1 MSDGDEAVVG
11 ADSHSAPPA
20 ERAALEAELGH
31 TFRDPSLL
39 ETALQHPSFAHEQDG
54 TRGNERL
61 EFLGDAVIDLAAA
74 QLLFEAHPTWEEGH
88 LSRARAALVN
98 TSALARHARE
108 LDVPAHVRLG
118 RTERKGG
125 TGKDSILANV
135 FEAVIGAVYLD
146 AGLEPVVAL
155 ARVLFA
161 PALEPDS
168 DAFAADPKT
177 RFQEW
182 THAELRKTPRYV
194 SVEDTGVEN
203 DEGRFTVEARI
214 DGDVWGRGCG
224 RTKRAAERAAAEAAL
239 ERVAAKEPS

>member
-1 MSDGDEAVVG
+1 MTQGEEAAAEGVASPESPV
-11 ADSHSAPPA
+11 
-20 ERAALEAELGH
+20 ERAALERRLGH
-31 TFRDPSLL
+31 VFQQAALL
-39 ETALQHPSFAHEQDG
+39 EMALQHPSFAHEQSG

-125 TGKDSILANV
+125 TEKDSILANV
-135 FEAVIGAVYLD
+135 FEAVIGAMYLD
-146 AGLEPVVAL
+146 AGLEPVLAL
-155 ARVLFA
+155 ARQLFA
-161 PALEPDS
+161 PALAPDS

-194 SVEDTGVEN
+194 SIEDTGVEN
-203 DEGRFTVEARI
+203 DDGRFAVEARI
-214 DGDVWGRGCG
+214 EGEVWGQGRG
-224 RTKRAAERAAAEAAL
+224 RTKRAAERAAAETAL
-239 ERVAAKEPS
+239 ERVAAKDSS

>member
-1 MSDGDEAVVG
+1 LISDDESAAG
-11 ADSHSAPPA
+11 AAGSSPPPDARA
-20 ERAALEAELGH
+20 ELEAQLGH
-31 TFRDPSLL
+31 TFEDPSLL

-98 TSALARHARE
+98 TSALARHARA

-125 TGKDSILANV
+125 SEKDSILANV
-135 FEAVIGAVYLD
+135 FEAVIGAMYLD

-155 ARVLFA
+155 ARGLFA

-194 SVEDTGVEN
+194 AIEDTGIEN
-203 DEGRFTVEARI
+203 DEARFTVEARI
-214 DGDVWGRGCG
+214 EGDVWGRGCG
-224 RTKRAAERAAAEAAL
+224 RTKRAAERAAAETAL

>member
-1 MSDGDEAVVG
+1 LSPGDESATG
-11 ADSHSAPPA
+11 AAGSSAPPA
-20 ERAALEAELGH
+20 GRAALEAQLGH

-98 TSALARHARE
+98 TSALASHARD

-125 TGKDSILANV
+125 TEKDSILANV

-161 PALEPDS
+161 PALAPDS

-194 SVEDTGVEN
+194 SIEDTGVEN
-203 DEGRFTVEARI
+203 DEDRFTVEARI
-214 DGDVWGRGCG
+214 DGEVWGRGCG
-224 RTKRAAERAAAEAAL
+224 RTKRAAERAAAETAL
-239 ERVAAKEPS
+239 RRTTTQEGG